1 MIVHNVPQ
9 GSEAWHRARAG
20 LVTGSMLKVARQKL
34 KNGQPSAAAK
44 DYAFRV
50 AVESIS
56 GLPMDEGFTTWAMQ
70 RGTEMEPE
78 ARAAHEIHAGVTVDT
93 CGFVTTDCGRFGA
106 SADGLIGDDGGA
118 EYKCLVSPERIREA
132 ILFNDISEWM
142 DQVQGGMWITERAWW
157 DFCIYCPALDGVG
170 KAFSRWR
177 VPRDDDYIA
186 ALRDD
191 LEDFYRLVLDYRTA
205 LAQPIAA

>member
-1 MIVHNVPQ
+1 MIVHNVTQ
-9 GSEAWHRARAG
+9 GSEDWHRARAG
-20 LVTGSMLKVARQKL
+20 LVTGSMFKVARQKL

-56 GLPMDEGFTTWAMQ
+56 GLPMDEGYTTWAMQ
-70 RGTEMEPE
+70 RGIEMEPD
-78 ARAAHEIHAGVTVDT
+78 ARAAHEIHAGITVET
-93 CGFVTTDCGRFGA
+93 CGFVITDCGRFGA

-118 EYKCLVSPERIREA
+118 EYKCLVSPERIRDA
-132 ILFNDISEWM
+132 ILYNDLSEWM
-142 DQVQGGMWITERAWW
+142 DQCQGGMWITERAFW

-170 KAFSRWR
+170 KAFNRWR
-177 VPRDDDYIA
+177 IQRDDDYIA